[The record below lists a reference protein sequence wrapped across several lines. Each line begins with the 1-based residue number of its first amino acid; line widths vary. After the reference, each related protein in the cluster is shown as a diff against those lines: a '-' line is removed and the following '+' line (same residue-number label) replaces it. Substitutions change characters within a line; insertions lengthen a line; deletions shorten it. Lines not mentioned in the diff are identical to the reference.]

1 MVKKMKDFELGFCTD
16 WRYCN
21 VKDGDKI
28 PYPNNWQNTPLTLQQ
43 VTSSNIGL
51 QLGEHSNGVCAID
64 FDGIEAIDYWNENF
78 PRHEIDK
85 INTVMWS
92 SGKPYR
98 LQAAFTV
105 PHDYWD
111 VLKHRKIS
119 MLEFRWGNQSVL
131 PPSKL
136 DDGRQ
141 YFWIKNPSTTAIKE
155 IPEDVLAHWLNL
167 IYQDMI
173 KYDNIQVKEYE
184 VKTVDEEFVNHLLER
199 ISHKVGELKG
209 DYETWR
215 TIAWATCSA
224 VGVNSAKMLMQ
235 YYFPYKTTKE
245 MSSLLQW
252 KNGIG
257 PKLGTLI
264 KMSGI
269 SSLERQLLE
278 TQMKLRK
285 MK

>member
-1 MVKKMKDFELGFCTD
+1 MKDFDLGFCTL

-21 VKDGDKI
+21 VTPGDKI

-78 PRHEIDK
+78 PQHPIHEL
-85 INTVMWS
+85 NTICWS
-92 SGKPYR
+92 SGKEYR

-105 PHDYWD
+105 PQIYWD
-111 VLKHRKIS
+111 VLKRKVVNK
-119 MLEFRWGNQSVL
+119 LEFRWGGQSVL
-131 PPSKL
+131 PPSRL
-136 DDGRQ
+136 NDGRE
-141 YFWIKNPSTTAIKE
+141 YFWIKSPSKQILSE

-167 IYQDMI
+167 IYQDI
-173 KYDNIQVKEYE
+173 TKYDNTIVHEFVAQD
-184 VKTVDEEFVNHLLER
+184 VDEEFVNHLLEK
-199 ISHKVGELKG
+199 ISHKVGNLRG
-209 DYETWR
+209 DYDVWR

-224 VGVNSAKMLMQ
+224 VGITSAKMLMQ
-235 YYFPYKTTKE
+235 YYFPDKTNKE
-245 MSSLLQW
+245 MKTLLSW
-252 KNGIG
+252 KRGIG

-264 KMSGI
+264 KLSGI
-269 SSLERQLLE
+269 GSLERQLLE

>member
-1 MVKKMKDFELGFCTD
+1 MKDFELGFCSL

-21 VKDGDKI
+21 VTPGDKV

-64 FDGIEAIDYWNENF
+64 FDGVEAVDYWNENF
-78 PRHEIDK
+78 PGHEIDK

-92 SGKPYR
+92 SGKPFR

-105 PHDYWD
+105 PNVYWD
-111 VLKHRKIS
+111 VLKRKVVS
-119 MLEFRWGNQSVL
+119 KLEFRWGGQSVL

-136 DDGRQ
+136 NDGRE
-141 YFWIKNPSTTAIKE
+141 YFWIQKPSMQRISE

-167 IYQDMI
+167 IYQDI
-173 KYDNIQVKEYE
+173 TKYDNTVVHEFVAQD
-184 VKTVDEEFVNHLLER
+184 VDEEFVNHLLER
-199 ISHKVGELKG
+199 ISHKVGNLRG
-209 DYETWR
+209 DYDVWR

-224 VGVNSAKMLMQ
+224 VGITSAKMLML
-235 YYFPYKTTKE
+235 YYFPDKTNKE
-245 MSSLLQW
+245 MKTLLSW
-252 KNGIG
+252 KKGIG

-264 KMSGI
+264 KLSGI
-269 SSLERQLLE
+269 GSLERQLLE

>member
-1 MVKKMKDFELGFCTD
+1 MVKKMKDFELGFCSL

-105 PHDYWD
+105 PHVYWD
-111 VLKHRKIS
+111 VLKRKVVNK
-119 MLEFRWGNQSVL
+119 LEFRWGGQSVL

-136 DDGRQ
+136 DDGRE
-141 YFWIKNPSTTAIKE
+141 YFYIKSPSTTVIKE

-167 IYQDMI
+167 IYQDI
-173 KYDNIQVKEYE
+173 TKYDNTIVHEFVAQD
-184 VKTVDEEFVNHLLER
+184 VDEEFVNHLLEK
-199 ISHKVGELKG
+199 ISHKVGNLRG
-209 DYETWR
+209 DYDVWR

-224 VGVNSAKMLMQ
+224 VGINSAKMLML
-235 YYFPYKTTKE
+235 YYFPDKTNKE
-245 MSSLLQW
+245 LKTLLSW
-252 KNGIG
+252 KRGIG